1 MTLPIIKHQYPIH
14 ALPLPFHRG
23 HGKSGR
29 MNLRDLEYVL
39 RVAELN
45 HFGRAAKACN
55 VSQPTLSGQIRKL
68 EDELGVQL
76 FERGRGGAR
85 PTSAGRAVA
94 SQARI
99 ALRAAGEIKRI
110 AQAAQD
116 PFAGEFRLG
125 LIPTIA
131 PYLIPRFVARLRDT
145 LPDLSVIYREDI
157 TERLTRDL
165 ESGMIDAAILATPPE
180 SERLE
185 AIPLYDEPFRLV
197 FPDGHDL
204 SELSHLK
211 LADIGTDD
219 MLLLTEGHCFRDQA
233 LAICDA
239 PATEQSLR
247 ATSLETLINL
257 VAQGQG
263 ITLVPAL
270 AMPSLSDEMGLK
282 ARALDEPGAARAI
295 NLTLRRS
302 DPRRVLAQRLAEI
315 IRDGLPDCVTVTR

>member
-1 MTLPIIKHQYPIH
+1 
-14 ALPLPFHRG
+14 
-23 HGKSGR
+23 
-29 MNLRDLEYVL
+29 MNLRDLDYVL
-39 RVAELN
+39 SVAELG
-45 HFGRAAKACN
+45 HFGRAARACN

-85 PTSAGRAVA
+85 PTAAGRAVA
-94 SQARI
+94 AQARI
-99 ALRAAGEIKRI
+99 AMRAATEIRRI

-131 PYLIPRFVARLRDT
+131 PYLIPRFVARLRDA
-145 LPDLSVIYREDI
+145 LPDLTVIYREDI
-157 TERLTRDL
+157 TERLNRDL
-165 ESGMIDAAILATPPE
+165 EAGTLDAAILATPPE
-180 SERLE
+180 SDRLE
-185 AIPLYDEPFRLV
+185 ALPLYTEPFSLLV
-197 FPDGHDL
+197 PKDHDL
-204 SELSHLK
+204 SGLSHLD
-211 LADIGTDD
+211 LADIDADD

-239 PATEQSLR
+239 PRTERSLQ

-270 AMPSLSDEMGLK
+270 AMTNLADDSALR
-282 ARALDEPGAARAI
+282 ARTLDDAGASRAI

-302 DPRRVLAQRLAEI
+302 DPRRVLAQRMAQI
-315 IRDGLPDCVTVTR
+315 IRDGLPDTVRVTH

>member
-1 MTLPIIKHQYPIH
+1 
-14 ALPLPFHRG
+14 
-23 HGKSGR
+23 
-29 MNLRDLEYVL
+29 MNLRDLDYVL
-39 RVAELN
+39 SVAELG
-45 HFGRAAKACN
+45 HFGRAAKACH

-68 EDELGVQL
+68 EEELGVQL

-85 PTSAGRAVA
+85 PTAAGRAVA
-94 SQARI
+94 AQARI
-99 ALRAAGEIKRI
+99 ALRAATEIRLI

-131 PYLIPRFVARLRDT
+131 PYLIPRFVARLRDA
-145 LPDLSVIYREDI
+145 LPDLNVIYREDI
-157 TERLTRDL
+157 TERLVRDL
-165 ESGMIDAAILATPPE
+165 EAGTLDAAILATPPE
-180 SERLE
+180 SDRLE

-197 FPDGHDL
+197 VPDGHDL
-204 SELSHLK
+204 SGLSHLE
-211 LADIGTDD
+211 LADIETDE

-239 PATEQSLR
+239 PTTEQSLR

-270 AMPSLSDEMGLK
+270 AMDGLSDDIGLK
-282 ARALDEPGAARAI
+282 ARMLDDPGASRAI

-302 DPRRVLAQRLAEI
+302 DPRRILVQRMAQI
-315 IRDGLPDCVTVTR
+315 IRDGLPDSVAVTRS